1 MTKPGHPPAS
11 IQPKTRRRVGFA
23 APVRAVVQRV
33 LLLAVAMVIIA
44 ASILAGIGGRSTS
57 LLMPG
62 SSGYRGLELWRSHGC
77 GTCHALFGLGGHIGP
92 DLTNVMR
99 RRNRAFMRHVLR
111 HGMGAMPPF
120 DLGDDPADA
129 LIAYLQH
136 LDGLGTY
143 PLESAAAPAFGI
155 QPWRE

>member
-1 MTKPGHPPAS
+1 MTKPGQHAAS
-11 IQPKTRRRVGFA
+11 NQPKTRRHVGV
-23 APVRAVVQRV
+23 APRVRAVAPRV
-33 LLLAVAMVIIA
+33 LLLAVGVVVIA

-62 SSGYRGLELWRSHGC
+62 SSGYRGLELWRSHNC
-77 GTCHALFGLGGHIGP
+77 GACHAVFGLGGHIGP

-111 HGMGAMPPF
+111 HGMGAMPRL

-129 LIAYLQH
+129 LIVYLQH

-143 PLESAAAPAFGI
+143 PLDSAAAPAFGI
-155 QPWRE
+155 QP